1 MYHCILFD
9 MDGTLVNSYE
19 GIFQSYEYTF
29 RELGL
34 PFAGERFVQYAIGRT
49 LPFVFQTLC
58 GMEPEQSQHAIKIY
72 RDYYAR
78 KGQYRTQAYEGMEQ
92 TLRTLKKSGKF
103 LGVATLKKE
112 EFAREILTRLGL
124 ATLFDCI
131 CGMDENDSL
140 SKAQLADRCRL
151 LSQAPKEGTI
161 LVGDTLSDAE
171 GAQKAGISFLAVTY
185 GFGLSQQEEL
195 LCSKAKWAAHT
206 PAQIAGFLCEE
217 RE

>member
-34 PFAGERFVQYAIGRT
+34 PFAGDLFVRDAIGRT

-58 GMEPEQSQHAIKIY
+58 GMEPEQSLHAIKIY

-78 KGQYRTQAYEGMEQ
+78 KGQYGAQAYEGMEQ

-112 EFAREILTRLGL
+112 GFAREILARLGL
-124 ATLFDCI
+124 APLFDSI
-131 CGMDENDSL
+131 CGMDENDSF
-140 SKAQLADRCRL
+140 SKAQLVDRCRL
-151 LSQAPKEGTI
+151 LSQAPKEETI

-171 GAQKAGISFLAVTY
+171 GAQQAGTAFLAVTY
-185 GFGLSQQEEL
+185 GFGLSRQEEL
-195 LCSKAKWAAHT
+195 LCSKARWVAHT

-217 RE
+217 QK